1 MLLEGIDEIGY
12 TLGFE
17 DQILNYEKSFK
28 AADYNKY
35 LV

>member
-17 DQILNYEKSFK
+17 DQILNYERASKSCWITTSI
-28 AADYNKY
+28 
-35 LV
+35 